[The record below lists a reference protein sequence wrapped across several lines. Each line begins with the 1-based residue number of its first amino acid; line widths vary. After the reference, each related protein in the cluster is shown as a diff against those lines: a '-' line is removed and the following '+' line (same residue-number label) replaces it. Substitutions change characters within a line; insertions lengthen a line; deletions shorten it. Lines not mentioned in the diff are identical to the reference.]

1 MFLSA
6 VWALILTAPIHC
18 RGSIGEQVILHFS
31 KSVLMK
37 KQIHLHLGWHQ
48 GEYIFVNYSF
58 KSLHFSTSST
68 QKNILFIDMNIKCL
82 FIQMFICNRCRLLS
96 VHSSFNST
104 ERRINWIMRSL
115 HTHGD
120 TFLWSAHSSVFGHI
134 IKRIS
139 TSLVRAQPPSEHTYK
154 AMRDRSDFSLSSY
167 LLSIDGSYVQR

>member
-37 KQIHLHLGWHQ
+37 KQINLHLGWPQ

-104 ERRINWIMRSL
+104 ERRIKWIMRSL

-120 TFLWSAHSSVFGHI
+120 TFYEVHIPVYLDTLSNAFQHHLYEHSLQASTLTKLWG
-134 IKRIS
+134 
-139 TSLVRAQPPSEHTYK
+139 
-154 AMRDRSDFSLSSY
+154 
-167 LLSIDGSYVQR
+167 IDQTFH

>member
-18 RGSIGEQVILHFS
+18 RGSIGEQVMLHFS

-37 KQIHLHLGWHQ
+37 KQIHLHLGWPQ
-48 GEYIFVNYSF
+48 GEYIFVIYSF

-82 FIQMFICNRCRLLS
+82 FIHMLICNSWILLS

-104 ERRINWIMRSL
+104 ERRIKWITRPL

-120 TFLWSAHSSVFGHI
+120 TFYEVHIPVYLDTLSNAFQHHLYEHSLQASTLTKLWG
-134 IKRIS
+134 
-139 TSLVRAQPPSEHTYK
+139 
-154 AMRDRSDFSLSSY
+154 
-167 LLSIDGSYVQR
+167 IDQTFH